1 MTPRAHPVR
10 VLLIEDDAMNL
21 ELLQA
26 VLEGDGFDVLVAT
39 NATNGIEIARREHPD
54 AILMDVQ
61 MPEMDG
67 LQATR
72 ILQTEPDTS
81 TIPVIAIT
89 AHVRNDD
96 LARCRAAGCVLH
108 LAKPIDTRSL
118 GATVKRIVEST
129 GQTI

>member
-1 MTPRAHPVR
+1 MTNANRKR
-10 VLLIEDDAMNL
+10 VLLVQDDAMNL

-54 AILMDVQ
+54 AILMDLQ

-72 ILQTEPDTS
+72 ILQTEPETS
-81 TIPVIAIT
+81 GIPVIAIT
-89 AHVRNDD
+89 AHVRKDD
-96 LARCRAAGCVLH
+96 KARCLEAGCVLH

-118 GATVKRIVEST
+118 VATVTRVIQAT
-129 GQTI
+129 GRPL